1 LGPRIIAL
9 TANASSEDRETCLAA
24 GMDDYISKPIRVEE
38 LVRALSKC
46 VPHKMSQAREVMPQA
61 IEMQSDKMQQL
72 PVVLDSTALDR
83 LRKTVGGDAAVLAEL
98 IDSFLEDAPK
108 LLTTL
113 RQASQKGDVA
123 GVRLAAHSLKS
134 NAADFGAMHFSNL
147 CKELEQLGK
156 AGNLEGATALVEQV
170 ELEYEK
176 VRMAL
181 EALRGA
187 GRIFKK

>member
-1 LGPRIIAL
+1 MQ
-9 TANASSEDRETCLAA
+9 TAQ
-24 GMDDYISKPIRVEE
+24 I
-38 LVRALSKC
+38 
-46 VPHKMSQAREVMPQA
+46 HKQPA
-61 IEMQSDKMQQL
+61 
-72 PVVLDSTALDR
+72 VLDPTALER

-113 RQASQKGDVA
+113 RQASEKGDAA

-156 AGNLEGATALVEQV
+156 AGTVDDAIALVERV
-170 ELEYEK
+170 EVEYEK
-176 VRMAL
+176 VRVAL
-181 EALRGA
+181 EALMR
-187 GRIFKK
+187 